1 MQVYNVEV
9 FHRDFSFVH
18 NYTVEDITYKYDY
31 LTPVENE
38 VMMSYN
44 ANVKMGDYI
53 VIRSDERYYDGV
65 ISGIEV
71 LTTDFMKVKY
81 KPLLDVFN
89 TSVFIDWRNQDP
101 AYGGTSQKSI
111 EQVIYENIKYIFIDG
126 YPPLPWELESY
137 YGFSFDIDDLQ
148 KIPGLVLTKKTDTM
162 VWQLGLEMPS
172 SIGEYNYFCEV
183 NLVDYVIPRALKSV
197 GVMVSMRLDVE
208 NKKIYCD
215 IEKTASTSLTIEAD
229 LPQILKKNINVVN
242 TMEMPNKA
250 IYLPSLEPYA
260 QVTTYYRHSNGKW
273 DTNNTDRLTPVILYS
288 ETPLTT
294 EYPTLEAE
302 LFDKYGAVLY
312 ANLIE
317 LTTAYGAYEIEI
329 GNTASIISEDNQ
341 YESMLTGYEI
351 HGDIIKYIFGMI
363 RLDLTKILKRRL

>member
-53 VIRSDERYYDGV
+53 VIRSDERHYDGV
-65 ISGIEV
+65 VSGIEV
-71 LTTDFMKVKY
+71 LTKDFMKVKY
-81 KPLLDVFN
+81 KPLTNIFN
-89 TSVFIDWRNQDP
+89 TTIYVDYRNQDP
-101 AYGGTSQKSI
+101 SSSNPPKSI
-111 EQVIYENIKYIFIDG
+111 EQIIYENIKYIFIDG
-126 YPPLPWELESY
+126 YPPLPWEIEEY
-137 YGFSFDIDDLQ
+137 TGFTYDVDNLQ
-148 KIPGLVLTKKTDTM
+148 KVPGLVVTKKSDTT
-162 VWQLGLEMPS
+162 VWQLGLEMS
-172 SIGEYNYFCEV
+172 SNWGQYQYFSEV
-183 NLVDYVIPRALKSV
+183 NLADYVIPRALKSV
-197 GVMVSMRLDVE
+197 GVMVSMRLDIE
-208 NKKIYCD
+208 NQKIYCD
-215 IEKTASTSLTIEAD
+215 IERLSATSLTIEAD
-229 LPQILKKNINVVN
+229 LPQILQKNINVVD

-250 IYLPSLEPYA
+250 IYLPYPPDPMA
-260 QVTTYYRHSNGKW
+260 QVTIYYRHSDGKW
-273 DTNNTDRLTPVILYS
+273 DTNNTDRLTPVILHS
-288 ETPLTT
+288 EAASSTQ
-294 EYPTLEAE
+294 YPTLEAE

-317 LTTAYGAYEIEI
+317 LTTSYGTYEIEV